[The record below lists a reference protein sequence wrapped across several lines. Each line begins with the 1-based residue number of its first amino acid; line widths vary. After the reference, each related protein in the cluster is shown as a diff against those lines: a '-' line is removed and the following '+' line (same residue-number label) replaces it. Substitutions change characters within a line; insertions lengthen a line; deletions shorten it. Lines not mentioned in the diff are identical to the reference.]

1 MTSGVT
7 CGVVFDTKIFLT
19 KEGASFH
26 RNTLSESG
34 VMKNVGAKC
43 LELFLSKFELQNH
56 LFIGIFSVLPKS
68 NISLRIAG
76 SVISSNQ
83 ERMVQSSYFWQW
95 SNLLKNI
102 CERIDFLQILLKLA
116 NLLIY

>member
-7 CGVVFDTKIFLT
+7 CGVVFDTKVILT

-43 LELFLSKFELQNH
+43 LELFINSESIIGRITGHQNKR
-56 LFIGIFSVLPKS
+56 GMGVLT
-68 NISLRIAG
+68 
-76 SVISSNQ
+76 
-83 ERMVQSSYFWQW
+83 F
-95 SNLLKNI
+95 
-102 CERIDFLQILLKLA
+102 
-116 NLLIY
+116 